1 MRVRGQYSTFES
13 VLTAAIDCAGLS
25 QDLDATLCG
34 LGICGQQ
41 ATIENVC
48 VGARDAAIGQLMSSL
63 DAIMVEWE
71 IMSFDQAA
79 QIFDYDQDGN
89 ADELGNPQTSPG
101 TISDGGFEVV
111 FGAGLYGEW
120 WALRP

>member
-1 MRVRGQYSTFES
+1 MGWVS
-13 VLTAAIDCAGLS
+13 
-25 QDLDATLCG
+25 
-34 LGICGQQ
+34 GQQ

-89 ADELGNPQTSPG
+89 ADELGNPQTSREP
-101 TISDGGFEVV
+101 SPMV
-111 FGAGLYGEW
+111 
-120 WALRP
+120 ALRWYSARALRRVVGTSSVNSVSLV

>member
-1 MRVRGQYSTFES
+1 
-13 VLTAAIDCAGLS
+13 
-25 QDLDATLCG
+25 
-34 LGICGQQ
+34 
-41 ATIENVC
+41 
-48 VGARDAAIGQLMSSL
+48 
-63 DAIMVEWE
+63 
-71 IMSFDQAA
+71 MSFDQAA